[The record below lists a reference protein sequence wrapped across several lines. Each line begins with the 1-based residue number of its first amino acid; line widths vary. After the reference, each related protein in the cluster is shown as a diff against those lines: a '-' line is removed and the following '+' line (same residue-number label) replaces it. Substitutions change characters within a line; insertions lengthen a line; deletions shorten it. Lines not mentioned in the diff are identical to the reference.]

1 MMLKEPQ
8 GGDPRR
14 RIEPRRR
21 PMRPARFTKTG
32 LFALLFVGLAPVP
45 SLWAGQAR
53 LVEEAGPDRVDQVV
67 VETSDASADEVLA
80 ALAAHFGF
88 AVERS
93 APSGQTVRFSGRLSG
108 SLDQLLERLLR
119 HEGHVIVRSA
129 EARSGI
135 ARVVLMEAKGG
146 TTPAPS
152 VAGPIA
158 ALRARAAFMEGK

>member
-1 MMLKEPQ
+1 
-8 GGDPRR
+8 
-14 RIEPRRR
+14 
-21 PMRPARFTKTG
+21 MRPARFTKTG

-45 SLWAGQAR
+45 GLWAGQAR
-53 LVEEAGPDRVDQVV
+53 LVEEAGADRVA
-67 VETSDASADEVLA
+67 VETSDASVDEVLA

-93 APSGQTVRFSGRLSG
+93 APSAQTVRFSSRLSG

-119 HEGHVIVRSA
+119 HEGHLIVRSA
-129 EARSGI
+129 EARGGI

-146 TTPAPS
+146 TTPAPT

-158 ALRARAAFMEGK
+158 ALRARAAFMQGK